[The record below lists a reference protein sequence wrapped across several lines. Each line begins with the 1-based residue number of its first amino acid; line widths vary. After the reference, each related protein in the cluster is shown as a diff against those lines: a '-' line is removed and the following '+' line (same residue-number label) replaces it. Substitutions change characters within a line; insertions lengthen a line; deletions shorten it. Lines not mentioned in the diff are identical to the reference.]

1 MYIKGIQGWVSVD
14 TLVWNP
20 WSNLNRYLIDTS
32 ITLNHY
38 DQHLSWQLIRSQQN
52 FTDMPSSVHQLTADQ
67 ASIKALIECQLSLNQ
82 DVNFHIS
89 ISIETWIECQT
100 RVSIGTWLCK
110 SSTLTLSEKMGPAI
124 YQFRL
129 KERFCLHGLRKILAY
144 ITSSDYFYLYHTY
157 YDSPKIAK
165 NSICPTKQDAI
176 KIKRTFSWPCCVQP
190 L

>member
-20 WSNLNRYLIDTS
+20 CSNLNRYLIDTS

-38 DQHLSWQLIRSQQN
+38 DQYLSWQLIRSQQN
-52 FTDMPSSVHQLTADQ
+52 FTDMPWSVHQLTADQ
-67 ASIKALIECQLSLNQ
+67 ASIKALIQCQLSLNQ

-89 ISIETWIECQT
+89 ILIETWIECQT

-110 SSTLTLSEKMGPAI
+110 SNTLTLSEKMGPAI

-129 KERFCLHGLRKILAY
+129 KERFCLHGLKKILAY